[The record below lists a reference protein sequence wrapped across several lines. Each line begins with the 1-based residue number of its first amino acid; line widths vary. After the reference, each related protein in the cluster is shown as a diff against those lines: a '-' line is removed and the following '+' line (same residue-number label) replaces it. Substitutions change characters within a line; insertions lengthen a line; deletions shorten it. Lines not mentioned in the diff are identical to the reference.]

1 MIRSQL
7 LCIAGSDAVPA
18 AEMFALP
25 DAFVDPQILRL
36 GHFERPLIL
45 SLAHGGR
52 HGAAAVQQS
61 ITHGFNPLL
70 LRGLDLSSSCLTD
83 AEVGSLC
90 IALRGCA
97 LLEHLSLAYNA
108 LEWQGL
114 RDISQVLPH
123 LHALV
128 SLDLS
133 HNACGGWTHV
143 PAARCACPAQ
153 RAQAVPFDA
162 RTECMACEGGGAGE
176 GRMRDWRY
184 LDRLARSPP
193 RREGPTAHSWRT
205 RQLLDRGDRG
215 EVELDIERDAPG
227 ASVMGDLDRDHRH
240 VGFAFQGIVCLAR
253 ALMRGRSAG
262 GQGGGVAALGHRG
275 VGRFVGTLNLG
286 CCGLTDASIG
296 VLAGALWGAVGE
308 IMEGGDSEEEREA
321 GGAGLSASC
330 EVLRLHCNDIG
341 EQGAAHLAAAMPSS
355 GISVSVFEY
364 VWRIGRQVQIW
375 GFCRVHIRISA

>member
-1 MIRSQL
+1 MIRGQL
-7 LCIAGSDAVPA
+7 LSIAGSDAIPA
-18 AEMFALP
+18 AEMFARP
-25 DAFVDPQILRL
+25 HAFVDPQILRL
-36 GHFERPLIL
+36 GHFNRPLVL

-52 HGAAAVQQS
+52 HGADAVQQS

-83 AEVGSLC
+83 TEVGSLC

-97 LLEHLSLAYNA
+97 LLSHLSLAYNA

-123 LHALV
+123 LHALM

-153 RAQAVPFDA
+153 RAQAVSFDA

-184 LDRLARSPP
+184 LDLLARSPP
-193 RREGPTAHSWRT
+193 RREGRTARRWRT
-205 RQLLDRGDRG
+205 RQLLDSDRD
-215 EVELDIERDAPG
+215 EVELDIERDTPG
-227 ASVMGDLDRDHRH
+227 ASVMGDLDKDHRH

-262 GQGGGVAALGHRG
+262 GQGGGVAALGHGG

-286 CCGLTDASIG
+286 CCRLTDNSIG

-308 IMEGGDSEEEREA
+308 IMEGVDSEEEREA
-321 GGAGLSASC
+321 GGLDCQLRVRCCVYTAMILAS
-330 EVLRLHCNDIG
+330 EEPRT
-341 EQGAAHLAAAMPSS
+341 
-355 GISVSVFEY
+355 
-364 VWRIGRQVQIW
+364 
-375 GFCRVHIRISA
+375 